1 MLALPLLEAMLP
13 GRMARAAAALAN
25 PAASQRRRMV
35 AICTTLGLHG
45 PNLFPEKAG
54 RDYQPSPYLEVLQSL
69 RNDITVCSGLSHP
82 EVDGGHSAE
91 SSFLTA
97 APHPGRPNFRNSISL
112 DQFAAER
119 IGSET
124 RFASLALNTSG
135 GSGSLAWTQ
144 NGVNIPGDGS
154 PSKVFSRLFLVGS
167 AKEVADQVHRLREG
181 QSVMDTVNA
190 DARRMARDLGH
201 ADQDKLD
208 EYFTSVRDLEQRL
221 VKAEAWSTKPKPKV
235 DAAPPKDITD
245 RSDIIGCTKLMYD
258 LIHLAIQT
266 DSSRIFTL
274 RIEGTG
280 LVPPIPGVSEG
291 HHNLSHHGKDPKKL
305 EQLKIVE
312 TAEMAALGDFLTKLK
327 STGEEGSDLLD
338 RTMVVY
344 GSNLGNASSHDNKNM
359 PTVLAGGGFRHGQH
373 LAFDPQ
379 NNAPLAN
386 LYVSMLQR
394 MGIEAGT
401 FASGKTTLKGL
412 EMM

>member
-13 GRMARAAAALAN
+13 GRMARAAALAGT
-25 PAASQRRRMV
+25 AASQRRRMV
-35 AICTTLGLHG
+35 AVCATLGLHG
-45 PNLFPEKAG
+45 PNLFPEQAG
-54 RDYQPSPYLEVLQSL
+54 RDYKPSPYLEVLQTL
-69 RNDITVCSGLSHP
+69 RDDITVCSGLSHP
-82 EVDGGHSAE
+82 GVDGGHSAE

-97 APHPGRPNFRNSISL
+97 APHPGRPSFRNSISL
-112 DQFAAER
+112 DQFAADR

-124 RFASLALNTSG
+124 RFASLGLNTSG

-154 PSKVFSRLFLVGS
+154 PSKVFARLFLAGS

-221 VKAEAWSTKPKPKV
+221 VKAEAWSNKPKPKV
-235 DAAPPKDITD
+235 EAKPPKDITD
-245 RSDIIGCTKLMYD
+245 RADIIGCTKLMYD
-258 LIHLAIQT
+258 LMHLAIQT

-280 LVPPIPGVSEG
+280 LVPPLPGVVEG
-291 HHNLSHHGKDPKKL
+291 HHSLSHHGKDPKKL

-312 TAEMAALGDFLTKLK
+312 TAEMAALGEFLTKLK
-327 STGEEGSDLLD
+327 GTSEEGSNLLD
-338 RTMVVY
+338 KTMVVY

-359 PTVLAGGGFRHGQH
+359 PTILAGGGFRHGQH
-373 LAFDPQ
+373 LAFDQQ
-379 NNAPLAN
+379 NNAPLGN

-394 MGIEAGT
+394 LGIETDT
-401 FASGKTTLKGL
+401 FASGRTTLTGL
-412 EMM
+412 EMA